1 MNMKQKSSLINEDDV
16 LKSKVVVFA
25 FVLIAMVML
34 IFASYFIIASVLGI
48 DNKSCKIFLRGDA
61 IYEIELDS
69 GGKVSNIEVYNEK
82 GAIYVAKE
90 NFISKDLYDVIE
102 KVAELKFNLRLSE
115 EDNVLVLNC
124 AFSSD
129 YSYKMIKEKLSS
141 VVNSISEKYNAT
153 IMVKNFSLNDYDATF
168 SEEKSVEMNSKE
180 YIKHY
185 EDVLTSELK
194 VAVESKMSNVENLIN
209 ILTPFADSGNMDKV
223 ASEDFENVVVNLEEF
238 SANFNYD
245 LSDYDLNNLTYDNV
259 FNIVSKLQEMQN
271 DLEIKFAELDANYN
285 IKNYYEF
292 AYNVK
297 KLLIQGIGA

>member
-1 MNMKQKSSLINEDDV
+1 MNMKQKSGLINEDDV

-25 FVLIAMVML
+25 FVLIAMVL
-34 IFASYFIIASVLGI
+34 LVFASYFIIASVLGI

-61 IYEIELDS
+61 IYEVELDS
-69 GGKVSNIEVYNEK
+69 SGKVSNIEVYNEK

-90 NFISKDLYDVIE
+90 NFISNNLYGVIE
-102 KVAELKFNLRLSE
+102 KIAELKFNLRLSE
-115 EDNVLVLNC
+115 DDNVLVLNC
-124 AFSSD
+124 AFSSN

-153 IMVKNFSLNDYDATF
+153 IMVKNFSLNDYDVAF
-168 SEEKSVEMNSKE
+168 SEEKSVEINSKE

-209 ILTPFADSGNMDKV
+209 ILTPYADSGNVDKV
-223 ASEDFENVVVNLEEF
+223 VSEDFENVVVNLEEF

-245 LSDYDLNNLTYDNV
+245 LSAYDLNNLTYDNV
-259 FNIVSKLQEMQN
+259 FDIVSKLKEMQN

-285 IKNYYEF
+285 IKNYNEF

>member
-1 MNMKQKSSLINEDDV
+1 MDMKQKSGLINEDDV
-16 LKSKVVVFA
+16 LKSKVIVFA

-34 IFASYFIIASVLGI
+34 IFGSYIIIASVLGI

-61 IYEIELDS
+61 VYELELD
-69 GGKVSNIEVYNEK
+69 GIGKVSNIEVYNEK

-102 KVAELKFNLRLSE
+102 KITDLKFNLRLSE
-115 EDNVLVLNC
+115 DDNVVVLNC

-129 YSYKMIKEKLSS
+129 YYYKMIKEKLSG

-153 IMVKNFSLNDYDATF
+153 IMVKNFSLNEYDATY

-185 EDVLTSELK
+185 EDVLTNELK

-209 ILTPFADSGNMDKV
+209 ILNPYADSGNMDKV

-238 SANFNYD
+238 SDNFNYD

-259 FNIVSKLQEMQN
+259 FNIVSKLKEMQN
-271 DLEIKFAELDANYN
+271 DLEIKFAELDANYD
-285 IKNYYEF
+285 IKNYNEF

-297 KLLIQGIGA
+297 KLLIQEIGE

>member
-1 MNMKQKSSLINEDDV
+1 MNMKQKSGLINENDV
-16 LKSKVVVFA
+16 LKSKVIVFA

-61 IYEIELDS
+61 ICEVELDS
-69 GGKVSNIEVYNEK
+69 SGKVSNIEVYNEK

-102 KVAELKFNLRLSE
+102 KIAELKFNLRLSE

-153 IMVKNFSLNDYDATF
+153 IMVKNFSLNDYEVTF

-180 YIKHY
+180 FIEHY
-185 EDVLTSELK
+185 EEVLTSELK
-194 VAVESKMSNVENLIN
+194 VAVESKMSNVKNLIN
-209 ILTPFADSGNMDKV
+209 ILTPYADSGNMDKV

-238 SANFNYD
+238 SANFNYN

-271 DLEIKFAELDANYN
+271 DLEIKLAELDANYN
-285 IKNYYEF
+285 IKNYNEF

>member
-1 MNMKQKSSLINEDDV
+1 MKQKSGLINEDDV

-34 IFASYFIIASVLGI
+34 VFASYFIIASVLGI

-61 IYEIELDS
+61 IYEVELDS
-69 GGKVSNIEVYNEK
+69 SGKVSNIEVYNEK

-102 KVAELKFNLRLSE
+102 KIAELKFNLRLSE
-115 EDNVLVLNC
+115 DDNVLVLNC

-209 ILTPFADSGNMDKV
+209 ILTPYADSGNVDKV
-223 ASEDFENVVVNLEEF
+223 VSEDFENVVVNLEEF
-238 SANFNYD
+238 SANFNYG

-259 FNIVSKLQEMQN
+259 FNIVSKLKEMQN

-285 IKNYYEF
+285 IKNYNEF

>member
-1 MNMKQKSSLINEDDV
+1 MKQKSGLINEDDV

-25 FVLIAMVML
+25 FVLIALVML
-34 IFASYFIIASVLGI
+34 VFASYFIIASVLGI

-61 IYEIELDS
+61 IYEVELDS
-69 GGKVSNIEVYNEK
+69 SGKVSNIEVYNEK

-102 KVAELKFNLRLSE
+102 KIAELKFSLRLSE
-115 EDNVLVLNC
+115 DDNVLVLNC

-209 ILTPFADSGNMDKV
+209 ILTPYADSGNVDKV
-223 ASEDFENVVVNLEEF
+223 VSEDFENVVVNLEEF

-259 FNIVSKLQEMQN
+259 FNIVSKLKEMQN

-285 IKNYYEF
+285 IKNYNEF

>member
-1 MNMKQKSSLINEDDV
+1 MDMKQKSSLINEDDV

-69 GGKVSNIEVYNEK
+69 SGKVSNIEVYNEK

-102 KVAELKFNLRLSE
+102 KIAELKFNLRLSE

-129 YSYKMIKEKLSS
+129 YSYKMIKEKLGS

-194 VAVESKMSNVENLIN
+194 VAVESKMSNVEN
-209 ILTPFADSGNMDKV
+209 
-223 ASEDFENVVVNLEEF
+223 
-238 SANFNYD
+238 
-245 LSDYDLNNLTYDNV
+245 
-259 FNIVSKLQEMQN
+259 
-271 DLEIKFAELDANYN
+271 
-285 IKNYYEF
+285 
-292 AYNVK
+292 
-297 KLLIQGIGA
+297 